1 MEVIIVLL
9 PLAIFLA
16 VGFLLIFIWATKSG
30 QYDDLDTPSI
40 RVLFEEENNNIV
52 HNQKKEE

>member
-9 PLAIFLA
+9 PIAIFLA
-16 VGFLLIFIWATKSG
+16 VGFLLFFIWATKTG

-40 RVLFEEENNNIV
+40 RVLFEEEKNNIV

>member
-9 PLAIFLA
+9 PIAIFLA

-40 RVLFEEENNNIV
+40 RVLFEEENNIV